1 MSDIHSV
8 VYEIKQQLT
17 RSYALVASA
26 RSALID
32 GGADPQSIPVTLL
45 DMAEDD
51 LSNVSAIQ
59 SLSRQV
65 GCE

>member
-8 VYEIKQQLT
+8 VHEIERQLT

-32 GGADPQSIPVTLL
+32 GGADPQSIAVTLL

-51 LSNVSAIQ
+51 LSNVSSIQ

>member
-8 VYEIKQQLT
+8 VHEIERQLT

-32 GGADPQSIPVTLL
+32 GGADPQSIAVTLL

-51 LSNVSAIQ
+51 LSNIGFVQ
-59 SLSRQV
+59 RLHRQID
-65 GCE
+65 CE